1 MRGENPLIFLF
12 ILPIDRYKKMR
23 YNGRFSAPATVN
35 AAGIF
40 IITQASKFVKRKIK
54 QKFDLFFSRFG
65 IDKANCFCYTIIR
78 KNERRNKT

>member
-12 ILPIDRYKKMR
+12 ILPIDKSRRMW

-40 IITQASKFVKRKIK
+40 IITQASTICQEKNAKKIK
-54 QKFDLFFSRFG
+54 QIIIPKFVYFD
-65 IDKANCFCYTIIR
+65 Y
-78 KNERRNKT
+78 

>member
-1 MRGENPLIFLF
+1 MRGKIPSFFLF
-12 ILPIDRYKKMR
+12 ILPIDKSRRAR
-23 YNGRFSAPATVN
+23 YNKSFIAPATVN
-35 AAGIF
+35 VAGIF

-65 IDKANCFCYTIIR
+65 IDKANYFCYTIIT